1 MKKEILSELVA
12 LRQLYEGGYVQ
23 QHYVESYFVIFN
35 DEGNGLFEQLTNLKK
50 FKEKELQLVYES
62 FGFANNTPKE
72 YYGLYKEQTAL
83 KSTSSV
89 NGKWMVNQ
97 VLIDY
102 AYSFI
107 YEKYVNNIENELK
120 ALKETSEFV
129 KSQNDI
135 DNFYLYKNVN
145 GKNESNLN
153 EIIDRNKHK
162 PGFEYLLSNMITLYT
177 RDDGKQMFSY
187 QKEMRSAKK
196 S

>member
-135 DNFYLYKNVN
+135 DN
-145 GKNESNLN
+145 
-153 EIIDRNKHK
+153 
-162 PGFEYLLSNMITLYT
+162 LLV
-177 RDDGKQMFSY
+177 
-187 QKEMRSAKK
+187 
-196 S
+196 